1 MSHSKHVKNNE
12 NTIILIML
20 YCIAFVGVFAVDFYL
35 PAIPRIAVE
44 FKLDPGTIG
53 LTMSS
58 YTFTFALGH
67 LIVGSASDHWGRKRT
82 FEIGLL
88 ISIVGTFFC
97 MVSNNFW
104 ELFIARGIQGFGLS
118 CFVLT
123 NAIIRDVFS
132 NEIAIR
138 IRISRN
144 LVAYFLIAVAPS
156 IGVIVLNFSN
166 WRMIFAIFLFFSALV
181 FIYIKFFGVETNKNL
196 NHDFNLVATL
206 KQFSLIVKHRTFL
219 KFSSIS
225 TLAFSVH
232 YCFVTISSNLLLN
245 KMNLTSNIYGKCM
258 FGYGVSFL
266 IGAILAMYLVK
277 KLNMSRLLEIGAITL
292 IIGGIILLIIFLM
305 GKISLVY
312 LSIAVIVC
320 VIGISFITPS
330 AVTFAMTEFE
340 NQAGSASACLGVMQF
355 SVAAL
360 FSAVVNIAFGYS
372 IILIGLLAI
381 ITGLLAY
388 FPAFD
393 TFQRP
398 EPLRAG

>member
-1 MSHSKHVKNNE
+1 MGKNNE
-12 NTIILIML
+12 NAIVLIML
-20 YCIAFVGVFAVDFYL
+20 YCIAFIGVFAVDFYL

-44 FKLDPGTIG
+44 FKSDPGAIA

-67 LIVGSASDHWGRKRT
+67 LIVGATSDHWGRKRT

-97 MVSNNFW
+97 MISNNFW

-132 NEIAIR
+132 NEIAVR

-144 LVAYFLIAVAPS
+144 LVAYFLIAIAPS
-156 IGVIVLNFSN
+156 IGVIVLHFSN
-166 WRMIFAIFLFFSALV
+166 WRMIFAIFLLFSALI
-181 FIYIKFFGVETNKNL
+181 FIYIKFFGVETNKKL
-196 NHDFNLVATL
+196 NHDFNLVVTL
-206 KQFSLIVKHRTFL
+206 KQFILIVKHRTFL

-225 TLAFSVH
+225 TLAYSVH
-232 YCFVTISSNLLLN
+232 FCFVTISSNLLLN
-245 KMNLTSNIYGKCM
+245 KMNLPSNIYGKCM

-266 IGAILAMYLVK
+266 IGAVLAMYLIK

-292 IIGGIILLIIFLM
+292 IIGGVILLISFLM
-305 GKISLVY
+305 GKISLLS

-320 VIGISFITPS
+320 VIGISFVTPC
-330 AVTFAMTEFE
+330 AVTFAMAEFE

-355 SVAAL
+355 TIAAL
-360 FSAVVNIAFGYS
+360 LSAVVNIAFGYS
-372 IILIGLLAI
+372 IMLIGLLAI
-381 ITGLLAY
+381 MTGLPAY
-388 FPAFD
+388 FPDFD
-393 TFQRP
+393 TSQRA
-398 EPLRAG
+398 LSS

>member
-144 LVAYFLIAVAPS
+144 LMAYFLIAVAPS
-156 IGVIVLNFSN
+156 IGVVVLTIFD
-166 WRMIFAIFLFFSALV
+166 WRMIFAIFLILSVL
-181 FIYIKFFGVETNKNL
+181 IYGYIKFFGIETNTQTN
-196 NHDFNLVATL
+196 
-206 KQFSLIVKHRTFL
+206 
-219 KFSSIS
+219 
-225 TLAFSVH
+225 
-232 YCFVTISSNLLLN
+232 
-245 KMNLTSNIYGKCM
+245 
-258 FGYGVSFL
+258 
-266 IGAILAMYLVK
+266 
-277 KLNMSRLLEIGAITL
+277 
-292 IIGGIILLIIFLM
+292 
-305 GKISLVY
+305 
-312 LSIAVIVC
+312 
-320 VIGISFITPS
+320 
-330 AVTFAMTEFE
+330 
-340 NQAGSASACLGVMQF
+340 
-355 SVAAL
+355 
-360 FSAVVNIAFGYS
+360 
-372 IILIGLLAI
+372 
-381 ITGLLAY
+381 
-388 FPAFD
+388 
-393 TFQRP
+393 
-398 EPLRAG
+398 